1 MIQSLEHSNI
11 SATFPASPRSA
22 HDAREF
28 VRTGLEDAGVDQ
40 PVLSDRLSLITSEL
54 VTNAILHAGSDIEVR
69 IVIDLRDVVLEVID
83 DAEGRPRPIPPSNS
97 ETSGRGLILVD
108 ALADAWGV
116 AEVEGGVGKMVWIRV
131 SRS

>member
-11 SATFPASPRSA
+11 SATFPASLESA
-22 HDAREF
+22 RGAREF
-28 VRTGLEDAGVDQ
+28 VRTELHEAGVDQ
-40 PVLSDRLSLITSEL
+40 LSDRLSLIASEL
-54 VTNAILHAGSDIEVR
+54 VTNAIVHAGSDIEVR

-83 DAEGRPRPIPPSNS
+83 EAEGRPRPIPPSNS

-116 AEVEGGVGKMVWIRV
+116 TEVEGGVGKMVWIRV
-131 SRS
+131 SRN